1 MAGGD
6 GAGARRAPAGRLALP
21 SVPRPA
27 PAERAVAAV
36 RRDRT
41 PMTLTAFLLARIAE
55 DEAAADAAPAGGGPA
70 YLADPT
76 DPARVLA
83 ECRAK
88 RRVVV
93 LADEATGLDETVD
106 MEREAGSRGESGIH
120 YVGDRILR
128 AMAAVYDGH
137 RDFDPAWR
145 D

>member
-1 MAGGD
+1 MAGGE
-6 GAGARRAPAGRLALP
+6 GAGAGRVPAGRFVLP
-21 SVPRPA
+21 SVRSPA
-27 PAERAVAAV
+27 PVPSAPS
-36 RRDRT
+36 RRHGS
-41 PMTLTAFLLARIAE
+41 PMTLTAFLLARIME
-55 DEAAADAAPAGGGPA
+55 DEAAAGAPRAGAGPA
-70 YLADPT
+70 YRADPA

-128 AMAAVYDGH
+128 AMAGVYDGH
-137 RDFDPAWR
+137 RDFDPSWR